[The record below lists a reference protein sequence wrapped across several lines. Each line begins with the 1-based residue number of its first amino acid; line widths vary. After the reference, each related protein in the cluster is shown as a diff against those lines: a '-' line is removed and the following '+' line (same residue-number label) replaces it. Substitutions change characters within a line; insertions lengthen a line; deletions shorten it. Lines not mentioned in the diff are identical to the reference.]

1 MQRRV
6 VSPHASFLVINW
18 SNGSFTLVKRGMF
31 ITFEGA
37 DGCGKTTQLELL
49 AQYLTKEGKEVLTTR
64 EPGAKGLG
72 ERIRDI
78 LLNYDGEVSDRCES
92 FLFLA
97 DRAQHIDTI
106 VNPAVAAGKI
116 VLCDRHIDSSVAY
129 QGYGRGLD
137 IDQIDRLNM
146 LATNGRR
153 PDLTF
158 VFDIDVETSMKRVGK
173 EKDRMESAGVDFFN
187 RVRNGYLQ
195 LAKQEPDRIRVLDA
209 TKSIEEIHKDVV
221 KIIEEYCNK

>member
-1 MQRRV
+1 M
-6 VSPHASFLVINW
+6 
-18 SNGSFTLVKRGMF
+18 VKRGYF

-49 AQYLTKEGKEVLTTR
+49 ANYLKEKNKEVIITR
-64 EPGAKGLG
+64 EPGARGLG

-97 DRAQHIDTI
+97 DRAQHIDII
-106 VNPAVAAGKI
+106 VNPAVEAGKI

-137 IDQIDRLNM
+137 IEQIDRLNM
-146 LATNGRR
+146 IATNGKR
-153 PDLTF
+153 PDLTL
-158 VFDIDVETSMKRVGK
+158 VFDIDAETSMKRVGS
-173 EKDRMESAGVDFFN
+173 EKDRMESAGIDFFN
-187 RVRNGYLQ
+187 RVRKGYLE
-195 LAKQEPDRIRVLDA
+195 LANQEPERIRVLDA
-209 TKSIEEIHKDVV
+209 TKSIEEIHNEVV
-221 KIIEEYCNK
+221 KIFSELI